1 MIKVSAI
8 IPCYNEEKTIVKVVK
23 TLIGCKL
30 VEEVIVVND
39 GSTDK
44 SLDLLAV
51 FKKQVNL
58 INLKKNSGKG
68 AALAIGIKKAK
79 GEVVMFIDADV
90 VNLKH
95 KNIKEML
102 EPVLKHQWR
111 GVIGIRQ
118 KGRLL
123 PAPFARLSGER
134 VYYKADLIPLL
145 KRMGKSRFGVEVLL
159 NHAFAKEPIKKVKL
173 MKMYGLYK
181 YEKRS
186 PALAIKEYLEEGVEI
201 AKELAKQEKLRPE
214 DIKIINKLKKAK
226 TFKELKE
233 IVNKISNLKVR
244 EYLKKYVLKYLEK
257 AREWWKRW

>member
-1 MIKVSAI
+1 MMKVSAI
-8 IPCYNEEKTIVKVVK
+8 VPCYNEEKTITKVVK
-23 TLIGCKL
+23 TLSSCKL
-30 VEEVIVVND
+30 ITELIVVND
-39 GSTDK
+39 GSTDS
-44 SLDLLAV
+44 SLTKLKL
-51 FKKQVNL
+51 FEEKIIL

-68 AALAIGIKKAK
+68 AALVTGVKKAK

-90 VNLKH
+90 VNLKD

-102 EPVLKHQWR
+102 EPVLKYQWR

-134 VYYKADLIPLL
+134 VYYKADLVLLL
-145 KRMGKSRFGVEVLL
+145 KRMEKSRFGIEVLL
-159 NHAFAKEPIKKVKL
+159 NHAFAKKPIKKVKL

-233 IVNKISNLKVR
+233 IINKISNIKVR

-257 AREWWKRW
+257 AREWWKKW